1 MANEWANRPINSGY
15 TVIDGATT
23 GYYNNNN
30 PSALVKT
37 WAEYKVTQSAADL
50 LANQSRIDIKLYSQ
64 AITGASSSGM
74 SKYTTA
80 RDFGHAGWDNAN
92 RSTYSCVYDF
102 NNFALNTFFD
112 GELVVPHNADGTKT
126 ITLQAGYTTMSQAIT
141 GGTAEASVTL
151 PTIAQKTTFDSV
163 SGLKFGFPTTVQL
176 NRKASNLTDRVTLS
190 IGSQIVKETTNP
202 ATSFTFTLA
211 RSYAP
216 ATALPCALTGT
227 LTVETFNGATS
238 IGTVTQS
245 VTFEVASDDSEFFPT
260 LTTNPSVEAVNTIAS
275 ALGTDTAVADYSKIK
290 VTSPTSDLSLKY
302 GATIAQRYV
311 LFTDGT
317 TVSSTSASSF
327 TSDVIHSAGD
337 FYWYYVVV
345 DSRGFS
351 VSVGNY
357 VTIINSSAPKINPLS
372 VWRGDSSG
380 NVDENGTYI
389 YVEGTASYDSLN
401 GHNSA
406 TMTASLDG
414 GTPVTLTSGVRVT
427 LTSSASP
434 TSSYSVDV
442 EIEDILRST
451 TYNYRVPSAV
461 VAFNIN
467 TFKNGVA
474 IGQYNDKQNTFQ
486 VGFES
491 EFNDDVNILDSDLVL
506 LGLNKNVYVN
516 GSRVLTE
523 ADIPIQNDIST
534 ESNNV
539 QCYDTI
545 HDTPVTA
552 QVTSAGL
559 YTFEARLDTNG
570 GAMPLELLI
579 IRWNPNETGY
589 GIEQLAHI
597 EANTTLFGDT
607 PLCASGVRTLSSGD
621 TVQIYCRYASA
632 SYNNM
637 KLTLHRIK

>member
-37 WAEYKVTQSAADL
+37 WMEYKVSQSAADL

-64 AITGASSSGM
+64 AITGASASGM

-80 RDFGHAGWDNAN
+80 RDFGYAGWDNAN
-92 RSTYSCVYDF
+92 RATYNCTYDF

-126 ITLQAGYTTMSQAIT
+126 ITLQAGFTTMSQAIT

-151 PTIAQKTTFDSV
+151 PTIAQKTTIDLV
-163 SGLKFGFPTTVQL
+163 SGLQFGFPTTVQL

-190 IGSQIVKETTNP
+190 IGNQIVKETTNT

-216 ATALPCALTGT
+216 TTALPCALTGT

-238 IGTVTQS
+238 LGTVTQS
-245 VTFEVASDDSEFFPT
+245 VTFTAASDDAEFFPT
-260 LTTNPSVEAVNTIAS
+260 LTANPTVEAVNTS
-275 ALGTDTAVADYSKIK
+275 VPALSNDTAVSNYSKIK
-290 VTSPTSDLSLKY
+290 VTSAVADISLKY

-311 LFTDGT
+311 TFADGNI
-317 TVSSTSASSF
+317 VSSTSAGSF
-327 TSDVIHSAGD
+327 TSDVIHIAGD
-337 FYWYYVVV
+337 FYWYYTIV

-351 VSVGNY
+351 VTISNY
-357 VTIINSSAPKINPLS
+357 VTVINSSSPTANPIE
-372 VWRGDSSG
+372 VWRGDSNG
-380 NVDENGTYI
+380 DPDDNGTYI
-389 YVEGTASYDSLN
+389 YAQATAVYDSLN

-406 TMTASLDG
+406 SMTAQVDG
-414 GTPVTLTSGVRVT
+414 GTAVTLSDGVRTT
-427 LTSSASP
+427 LKSNADTSS
-434 TSSYSVDV
+434 SYTVTV
-442 EIEDILRST
+442 EITDILRSQT
-451 TYNYRVPSAV
+451 LAFRIASAV

-467 TFKNGVA
+467 THHNGVG
-474 IGQYNDKQNTFQ
+474 IGMYNNTQNKLQ
-486 VGFES
+486 VGFET
-491 EFNDDVNILDSDLVL
+491 EFNANVDLNDCDLTL
-506 LGLNKNVYVN
+506 LGAGKNMYVN
-516 GSRVLTE
+516 GWRVLTE
-523 ADIPIQNDIST
+523 ADIPIQGDIST
-534 ESNNV
+534 EWNNAE
-539 QCYDTI
+539 CFTTL

-552 QVTSAGL
+552 QVTDAGL
-559 YTFEARLDTNG
+559 YTFEARIDTNG

-579 IRWNPNETGY
+579 IRWNTSETGY
-589 GIEQLAHI
+589 GIEQIAHI
-597 EANTTLFGDT
+597 EADTTLFGNT
-607 PLCASGVRTLSSGD
+607 PLCASGVRSLSSGD
-621 TVQIYCRYASA
+621 TVQIYCRYDAS